1 MRSLGLYMAN
11 SNRLKTRALRL
22 GSTDKKHKVPAIL
35 PRQVLVRLEMAAPSN
50 SSVWN
55 SSRFSRLYESRDTQ
69 PPPIPLSDPAK
80 RHRCARPTNGHCCC
94 TAGSINL
101 VAEELLQ
108 VHERDGGEQWQ
119 AWWVPKV
126 VLSAAA
132 AGRGLIGDAVG
143 RRRFSTGLSGGRWWP
158 LRTQGNSRDLA
169 QILRIKPSKAGTPCR
184 SHHWI
189 IVWMSSMMDAPS
201 NSTKG
206 NDWKCGASQT
216 RLGTRPLTA

>member
-1 MRSLGLYMAN
+1 MIMRSLGLYMAN

-55 SSRFSRLYESRDTQ
+55 TSRFSRLYESRDTQ
-69 PPPIPLSDPAK
+69 PPPIPLSDPTK

-94 TAGSINL
+94 TAGSTNL

-119 AWWVPKV
+119 AWWVPKGV
-126 VLSAAA
+126 QQQP
-132 AGRGLIGDAVG
+132 AVG
-143 RRRFSTGLSGGRWWP
+143 SSAMPSGAGASPRASQGGGGGR
-158 LRTQGNSRDLA
+158 
-169 QILRIKPSKAGTPCR
+169 
-184 SHHWI
+184 
-189 IVWMSSMMDAPS
+189 
-201 NSTKG
+201 
-206 NDWKCGASQT
+206 
-216 RLGTRPLTA
+216 